1 MDKKG
6 GIFPPKRKLVKRM
19 IFDHIVK
26 SIATLLCSH
35 HHLSENLKRSP
46 KKVKNMKIF
55 PHEGHQLS
63 SRPYPDDHYWIT
75 TQNVIN
81 LTSITGSYLFSFPL
95 WLWSKRLVLIV
106 VLHHMIALTV
116 LRLNFSVWN
125 NRVPCII
132 IMAVPVIGQYVHL
145 PWEKI

>member
-1 MDKKG
+1 MKV
-6 GIFPPKRKLVKRM
+6 INCLL
-19 IFDHIVK
+19 DHIQMIIIE
-26 SIATLLCSH
+26 SQ
-35 HHLSENLKRSP
+35 R
-46 KKVKNMKIF
+46 
-55 PHEGHQLS
+55 
-63 SRPYPDDHYWIT
+63 
-75 TQNVIN
+75 VIN